1 MLSGSAFHTQNL
13 VFTALVLVTQKGFT
27 SHAGVALQSFLIDKL
42 PILCSCILSL
52 KHFLIGFI

>member
-42 PILCSCILSL
+42 PILCSCILSI